1 MAKYNAVIYTDDRTP
16 PNIYRIRFYNAP
28 TMVMS
33 HEQTH
38 ILLTELEEILSKFP
52 NLMGGET
59 TTHGSFTKPL
69 RTKRGAT
76 AIMLDNL
83 TKQDFD
89 ALITYT
95 KAIKSRRQL
104 GGSRRLVKK
113 SHKTRRLR
121 NLYTHS
127 TGYGLI

>member
-1 MAKYNAVIYTDDRTP
+1 MAEYNAVIYAEDCT
-16 PNIYRIRFYNAP
+16 PNIYHIRFYNAN

-33 HEQTH
+33 HERTH
-38 ILLTELEEILSKFP
+38 IIITELKEILSKLP
-52 NLMGGET
+52 NLMKNKT
-59 TTHGSFTKPL
+59 TRGSFTKPL
-69 RTKRGAT
+69 HNKRGST

-95 KAIKSRRQL
+95 KAVKSHRQL

-113 SHKTRRLR
+113 SRQTRRLQ
-121 NLYTHS
+121 NLSVYS
-127 TGYGLI
+127 RSSKR